1 MTLEMVYDGQFGSQ
15 TTVGS
20 NICDAEGKS
29 FEVMKFSVNVHVPQT
44 LLWLYHLQIK
54 SEMFS
59 VSSWKQQKRTQPW
72 AVSKS
77 CMLHCNKLL

>member
-29 FEVMKFSVNVHVPQT
+29 FEVMKFSVNLHVPQT
-44 LLWLYHLQIK
+44 LL
-54 SEMFS
+54 
-59 VSSWKQQKRTQPW
+59 
-72 AVSKS
+72 
-77 CMLHCNKLL
+77 

>member
-1 MTLEMVYDGQFGSQ
+1 MVYDGQFGSQ

-44 LLWLYHLQIK
+44 LPLIVPPSDQK
-54 SEMFS
+54 
-59 VSSWKQQKRTQPW
+59 WK
-72 AVSKS
+72 VL
-77 CMLHCNKLL
+77 CF